1 MDLLLFCEEISQ
13 TAIKGLN
20 LCDAIAP
27 RRPKE
32 CFSSSQRRH
41 VAMVSPEGLTI
52 WTQNPA
58 VVENSHAIVFL
69 PINEIS
75 SDTEILLLIKY
86 EEAKCLITKVC

>member
-13 TAIKGLN
+13 TAIKRLN
-20 LCDAIAP
+20 RCDAIAP
-27 RRPKE
+27 RSPKE

-41 VAMVSPEGLTI
+41 VGMVSPGGLTI
-52 WTQNPA
+52 WVQNHA

-75 SDTEILLLIKY
+75 SNAEILLLIKY
-86 EEAKCLITKVC
+86 EDAKCLITKVC